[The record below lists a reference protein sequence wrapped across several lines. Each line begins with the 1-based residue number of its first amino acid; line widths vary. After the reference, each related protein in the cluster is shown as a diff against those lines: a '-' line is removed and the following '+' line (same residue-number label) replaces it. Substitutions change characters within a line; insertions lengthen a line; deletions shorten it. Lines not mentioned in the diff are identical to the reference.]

1 MVVPDDRIEVLRR
14 GREVALEG
22 GRTLEAVRSFLDRSR
37 RVDMLV
43 GVEED
48 SCGGGPSNGSDG

>member
-43 GVEED
+43 GVED
-48 SCGGGPSNGSDG
+48 SCGGEPSNGSDE